1 MSLKQELMGNY
12 RKDIDITTDN
22 NSSLLRL
29 LHLVSPT
36 LPTGAFSYSQGLEWA
51 VENGWVHDKLSLQSW
66 LTDLMELSLCYVDLP
81 ILNRMY
87 KAVKNKQDKVFE
99 EWCALL
105 IACRE
110 TAELRMEERTRGR
123 ALASLLQSLD
133 VPGADAYQHLLK
145 ECQLAGFALAAVEW
159 NISLPDAALGYSWA
173 WLENQVLAGMKI
185 IPLGQ
190 TDGQRLLLQFNTCIA
205 GTVEKGL
212 LVADDDIGSAAQALA
227 IACSLHETQY
237 TRLYRS

>member
-1 MSLKQELMGNY
+1 LNLKQGPMGKDMDIITG
-12 RKDIDITTDN
+12 RK
-22 NSSLLRL
+22 SSFSLLRL

-51 VENGWVHDKLSLQSW
+51 VENGWVHDGSSLRDWLS
-66 LTDLMELSLCYVDLP
+66 DLMELSLSCVDIP
-81 ILNRMY
+81 ILSRMY
-87 KAVKNKQDKVFE
+87 SAVETNRKKEFE

-110 TAELRMEERTRGR
+110 TSELRMEEQTRGR
-123 ALASLLQSLD
+123 ALAGLLQNLD
-133 VPGADAYQHLLK
+133 VPEADHYQQQVNR
-145 ECQLAGFALAAVEW
+145 CQLAGFTLAAVRW
-159 NISLPDAALGYSWA
+159 NISLRDAALGYSWA
-173 WLENQVLAGMKI
+173 WLENQVLTGLKI

-190 TDGQRLLLQFNTCIA
+190 TEGQRLLLQFNECIA
-205 GTVEKGL
+205 GTVEHGL
-212 LVADDDIGSAAQALA
+212 TVEDDDIGSSAQAFG